1 MKTAYLILA
10 HQHPPQ
16 VARLI
21 RALRS
26 EEACF
31 FLHVDRKANLAAF
44 KEAIPPSR
52 QVCYVPEPERVK
64 VYWGGFSPVQA
75 TLRLLHCAY
84 HATDRFERY
93 CLLSGSDFPIKSN
106 YQIRDAF
113 GTQKEF
119 ISIEQALYAPA
130 AESRVHCISRYHFYD
145 YGLLNPRTS
154 PFPAL
159 PRLAARLSNH
169 VPRPQYKRIPLYQGS
184 QWWALTGRMI
194 GYIINFL
201 KKYPD
206 YLSFHRYTL
215 VPDEVFFHS
224 IVKNSPWAAN
234 IQHDFEQGTL
244 PGGTSPER
252 GCHFVDWHSGDT
264 PPKVLDES
272 DLDRLLD
279 SKALF
284 ARKFVEPVSTTL
296 LERLDS
302 LRNRAG
308 KSSER
313 SLVLPNRGEG
323 ALGLMAG

>member
-10 HQHPPQ
+10 HQQPRQ

-21 RALRS
+21 GALRS

-44 KEAIPPSR
+44 KEVIPPSR
-52 QVCYVPEPERVK
+52 WVCYVPEPERVK

-84 HATDRFERY
+84 HDAQRFDRY
-93 CLLSGSDFPIKSN
+93 CLLSGADFPVKHN
-106 YQIRDAF
+106 DQIREAF
-113 GTQKEF
+113 ATQKEF

-130 AESRVHCISRYHFYD
+130 AVYRAHYINRYHFYD
-145 YGLLNPRTS
+145 HDLLNPRTS

-159 PRLAARLSNH
+159 PRLAARLSH
-169 VPRPQYKRIPLYQGS
+169 RVPRPQYKRIPLYQGS
-184 QWWALTGRMI
+184 QWWALTGRMV
-194 GYIINFL
+194 GYIISFL

-224 IVKNSPWAAN
+224 IVKSSPWAAN

-244 PGGTSPER
+244 PGGTCPER

-264 PPKVLDES
+264 PPKVLDAS

-284 ARKFVEPVSTTL
+284 ARKFVEPASTPL
-296 LERLDS
+296 LEKLES
-302 LRNRAG
+302 LLSRAG
-308 KSSER
+308 DSSGR
-313 SLVLPNRGEG
+313 SLVLPERGEG
-323 ALGLMAG
+323 TFGLMAG